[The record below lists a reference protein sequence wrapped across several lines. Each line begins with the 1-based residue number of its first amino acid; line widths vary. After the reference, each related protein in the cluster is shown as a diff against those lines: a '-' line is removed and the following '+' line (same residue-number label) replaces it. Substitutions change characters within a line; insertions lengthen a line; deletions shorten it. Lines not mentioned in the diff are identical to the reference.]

1 MDNSLYLVFV
11 EFNPSKELKYKQ
23 NDIDNYNTWLYLRCN
38 KDKPKIAPKNTV
50 AVGFASYNWLFNK
63 GKMLGITIDG
73 KLKMIDLTYQKYTIR
88 PTYKITDGISG
99 QSYLP
104 TNKVYTR
111 GGNHKFTYYKL
122 RFMDFKRVT
131 EYWNNIRSNH
141 KIIPRSNLE
150 IELNLCRPNPMPY
163 AYNDLIDSKGP
174 KWASSYKNLIDVKG
188 AEWVGFLADF
198 PIQYSKNYDTLV
210 TMALAKNELYLNPD
224 KGEPSMSDGDDVSV
238 QPGKGVNHA

>member
-11 EFNPSKELKYKQ
+11 EFNPAKELKYKQ

-38 KDKPKIAPKNTV
+38 KDKPKIAPENTV
-50 AVGFASYNWLFNK
+50 AVGFASYDWLFNR
-63 GKMLGITIDG
+63 GKMLGIIIDD

-150 IELNLCRPNPMPY
+150 IELNLCHPNPMPY
-163 AYNDLIDSKGP
+163 AYKDLIDIKGP
-174 KWASSYKNLIDVKG
+174 KWASPYKNLIDIKG
-188 AEWVGFLADF
+188 AEWAGYLADF
-198 PIQYSKNYDTLV
+198 PIKYCKDYDTLV

-224 KGEPSMSDGDDVSV
+224 KGEPSMADGDVSV
-238 QPGKGVNHA
+238 QPGKGINHD

>member
-11 EFNPSKELKYKQ
+11 EFNPAKELKYKQ

-50 AVGFASYNWLFNK
+50 AVGFASYEWLFNK
-63 GKMLGITIDG
+63 GKMLGITIDD

-122 RFMDFKRVT
+122 HFMDFKRVT

-150 IELNLCRPNPMPY
+150 IELNL
-163 AYNDLIDSKGP
+163 
-174 KWASSYKNLIDVKG
+174 
-188 AEWVGFLADF
+188 
-198 PIQYSKNYDTLV
+198 
-210 TMALAKNELYLNPD
+210 
-224 KGEPSMSDGDDVSV
+224 
-238 QPGKGVNHA
+238 